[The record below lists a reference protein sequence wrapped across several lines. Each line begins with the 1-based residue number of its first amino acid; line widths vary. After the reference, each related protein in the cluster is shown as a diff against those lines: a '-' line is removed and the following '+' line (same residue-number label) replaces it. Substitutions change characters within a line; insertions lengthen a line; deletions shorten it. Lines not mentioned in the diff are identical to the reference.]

1 MKSIRFSETVN
12 YYLEASTRL
21 NKPAAPESFCCL
33 GRERDSNIYGVI
45 PIYFSWSSPLY
56 MYCWYWF
63 QHCSN
68 FCDTLNIW
76 MRVFP
81 AMFWNVSIVKS
92 KTNMFARF
100 RSISPRFHSFA
111 LIGLSP
117 DLHAST
123 EGNIFCAQVE
133 CFVWIQHFFFGP
145 AQILYFGSFHKR
157 MQKTST
163 AFANVKNPYLIWTT
177 CFCLIKYTHEFD
189 PTKLFFW
196 RNLETI
202 NTCQR

>member
-33 GRERDSNIYGVI
+33 GWGRDGVI
-45 PIYFSWSSPLY
+45 TICFFLEALHCICTADIGFSTAPTSVTLWIYEW
-56 MYCWYWF
+56 
-63 QHCSN
+63 
-68 FCDTLNIW
+68 
-76 MRVFP
+76 
-81 AMFWNVSIVKS
+81 
-92 KTNMFARF
+92 
-100 RSISPRFHSFA
+100 
-111 LIGLSP
+111 
-117 DLHAST
+117 
-123 EGNIFCAQVE
+123 E
-133 CFVWIQHFFFGP
+133 CFQQCFEMCQSSNPRQTCLLVSVPFLLASIHLHWSAFQRICTLQPKATFFVHNLSVLFEFSIFVFGP

-163 AFANVKNPYLIWTT
+163 AFANVKNPYFIWTT